1 LNIRLFVL
9 HPVTPIVLDVGVGGI
24 ITDVAAK
31 PAIAVGVFDVH
42 VFAAIW
48 VVFVVICTFPIP
60 LLTDVMRPSPP
71 TVMLGF
77 VYVPAE
83 TPLAGNVT
91 ELLKDTGPVNVWLA
105 ACHVAAPGVL
115 NTVFPE
121 FGLIASEVE
130 LVLS

>member
-1 LNIRLFVL
+1 VL

-91 ELLKDTGPVNVWLA
+91 ELLKRYRSRER
-105 ACHVAAPGVL
+105 VAGGLPCGGSWRIEHGV
-115 NTVFPE
+115 P
-121 FGLIASEVE
+121 
-130 LVLS
+130 